1 MSIEK
6 NQLYYLK
13 KIKKFYDGYKSKKY
27 FPNFD
32 TPIYL
37 ASYSRD
43 TIGINFI
50 NKIIKSNQNFISAL
64 LNIMRDSFY
73 SMYFASFKTL
83 NTNTNFFYDKIIFT
97 WGFKKDFKIDGSLQD
112 KYLNINS
119 KEVKKTLWFVI
130 YLDTDLPKR
139 IKKNIFLF
147 QPISKKRFN
156 ITHIIKNIF
165 CNLKYLLI
173 GKDYFLFNISN
184 YNFLSQKISKVFHKI
199 LSDDV
204 KKVLLLYE
212 GQPFQNEVVRL
223 SKERYNVK
231 TLGYVHA
238 PPIAFPANYIKK
250 KFSPDKIFLAGHD
263 QMRIFL
269 KLGWRK
275 KDLILCKSRRFFK
288 NNNNPNRKIFLP
300 LNIKSEEKLLNNIH
314 YISKM
319 YNLNKYDI
327 QLHPA
332 TAKFKRNINLKKKI
346 LKIINLK
353 GNNTKILTPIFIGA
367 TGSIIEFLENDCLK
381 AIHITENEIMEK
393 YSTIIWPSLNVK
405 KIKSNIY
412 IYQIKKKNML
422 LKLGSKQKNLNFF
435 LNK

>member
-1 MSIEK
+1 MAKEK

-13 KIKKFYDGYKSKKY
+13 KIKKFYDGYKYKRY
-27 FPNFD
+27 FPHFD

-37 ASYSRD
+37 AAYSRE

-50 NKIIKSNQNFISAL
+50 NKITKSNQNFINVL
-64 LNIMRDSFY
+64 LNIVRDSFY

-83 NTNTNFFYDKIIFT
+83 YSNTNFFYDKIIFT
-97 WGFKKDFKIDGSLQD
+97 WAFKKDFKLDGTLQD

-119 KEVKKTLWFVI
+119 KEVKNTLWFVI
-130 YLDTDLPKR
+130 YLDTDFPKKVR
-139 IKKNIFLF
+139 KNIFLF
-147 QPISKKRFN
+147 QPISKKKFS
-156 ITHIIKNIF
+156 ITQIIKNVF
-165 CNLKYLLI
+165 RNLRYLFRD
-173 GKDYFLFNISN
+173 KNYFLFNMSN
-184 YNFLSQKISKVFHKI
+184 YNFLSQKISKVFLKI

-223 SKERYNVK
+223 SKERHNIK

-250 KFSPDKIFLAGHD
+250 KFSPDKIFLAGQD
-263 QMRIFL
+263 QIRIFL
-269 KLGWRK
+269 KLGWGK
-275 KDLILCKSRRFFK
+275 KDLILCRSRRFFK
-288 NNNNPNRKIFLP
+288 NNNNQNRKIFLP
-300 LNIKSEEKLLNNIH
+300 LNIKSEVKILNNID
-314 YISKM
+314 YISKI

-332 TAKFKRNINLKKKI
+332 TEKFKRNINLKKRI
-346 LKIINLK
+346 LKIIESK
-353 GNNTKILTPIFIGA
+353 GNGKKISNPIFIGA
-367 TGSIIEFLENDCLK
+367 TGSIIEFLENNFMK

-405 KIKSNIY
+405 KIKSNIF
-412 IYQIKKKNML
+412 IYQIKKKNRL